1 MSEKVLKIIKI
12 SLSFVISF
20 VLVFTALFTYREH
33 LAETYELTFLS
44 SFIVG
49 IFFAGCGICLIFNK
63 RIPQI
68 LYLCATILLLIVFFV
83 CIAFSNQFQMSG
95 GFIFLHIVNPLL
107 TLFYYLF
114 LCDLSKTTLILVPTI
129 AAIPLLYL
137 AFVLIFGSVT
147 GNYIYFFMNY
157 EKVGIWYSVLF
168 IIGILVGIFLFGFA
182 LYYFNRLIQRFI
194 KNKYANWWH
203 STYVLFGATIFLLKL
218 QILNANTWLP

>member
-1 MSEKVLKIIKI
+1 MNGKTSKIIKI
-12 SLSFVISF
+12 CCSFLIAI
-20 VLVFTALFTYREH
+20 VLVLSSLLTYREH

-49 IFFAGCGICLIFNK
+49 IFFIACAICIIFNK
-63 RIPQI
+63 RVPQI

-95 GFIFLHIVNPLL
+95 GFAFLHIVNPLL
-107 TLFYYLF
+107 VLVYYLL
-114 LCDLSKTTLILVPTI
+114 LCDLTKTTLKLVPTV
-129 AAIPLLYL
+129 AVIPLLYL

-168 IIGILVGIFLFGFA
+168 ILGILAGVFLFGFA
-182 LYYFNRLIQRFI
+182 LYYLNRLIQKFV
-194 KNKYANWWH
+194 NKKRNNNEA
-203 STYVLFGATIFLLKL
+203 K
-218 QILNANTWLP
+218 